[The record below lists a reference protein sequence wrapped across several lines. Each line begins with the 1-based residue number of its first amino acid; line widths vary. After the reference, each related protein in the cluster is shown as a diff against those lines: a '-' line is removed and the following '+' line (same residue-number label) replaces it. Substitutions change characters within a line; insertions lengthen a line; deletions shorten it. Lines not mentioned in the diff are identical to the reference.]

1 MPGALGVK
9 LASPGR
15 PVVAVIGDGS
25 AMWSNQSLWTAAH
38 YNIPVTYVIC
48 ANASYSQVKLM
59 KTLMMGEQAKGR
71 YLGMD
76 LVEPRIDFVQLAQG
90 MGVRG
95 QKVEKPD
102 GLREA
107 LRSALASDKPA
118 LVEVCIESIP

>member
-1 MPGALGVK
+1 
-9 LASPGR
+9 
-15 PVVAVIGDGS
+15 
-25 AMWSNQSLWTAAH
+25 
-38 YNIPVTYVIC
+38 VTYVIC

-59 KTLMMGEQAKGR
+59 KNLVMGGQSKGR

-95 QKVEKPD
+95 KKVEKPD

-107 LRSALASDKPA
+107 LRSAMASDKPA
-118 LVEVCIESIP
+118 LVEVRIESIP